1 MVTTDL
7 QNVFLGIHGG
17 KLCLSCIKSG
27 DNIKLQLEVRIWLS
41 YQTIMKSNSLHQLQ
55 MVLMTL

>member
-1 MVTTDL
+1 MVTNDL

-27 DNIKLQLEVRIWLS
+27 DDIKLQLEVRIWLS
-41 YQTIMKSNSLHQLQ
+41 YQTIMKSNSLHHRWFS
-55 MVLMTL
+55 

>member
-7 QNVFLGIHGG
+7 HNVFLGIHGG

-27 DNIKLQLEVRIWLS
+27 DDTKLQLEVRIWLS
-41 YQTIMKSNSLHQLQ
+41 YQTIKKSNSLHQPQ
-55 MVLMTL
+55 MVLMTP

>member
-7 QNVFLGIHGG
+7 HNVFLGIHGG

-27 DNIKLQLEVRIWLS
+27 DDTKLQLEVRIWLS
-41 YQTIMKSNSLHQLQ
+41 YQTTKKSNSLHQPQ
-55 MVLMTL
+55 MVLMTP